1 MKSFTPLYGNA
12 LNLIL
17 SGVLAPLRFPCP
29 CGGGDSISGLGFE
42 VAIVVMRTAFVV
54 SAEGGGGKLE
64 RSGIEERM
72 CARQRKH
79 SPLP

>member
-1 MKSFTPLYGNA
+1 MR
-12 LNLIL
+12 
-17 SGVLAPLRFPCP
+17 SGVLAPLLLTWPF
-29 CGGGDSISGLGFE
+29 CGAANVSTLLFG

-54 SAEGGGGKLE
+54 SSEGGGGRFAA

-72 CARQRKH
+72 WARQRKH